1 MKEKDNVLT
10 TALKNSAKYSQVLL
24 SDGVLLQSEDKNI
37 ASIERKN
44 LVTSYVKMIK
54 NNLELIEKEVSVFK

>member
-1 MKEKDNVLT
+1 MKEQDNLLT

-24 SDGVLLQSEDKNI
+24 SDGVLLTSEDKNI

-44 LVTSYVKMIK
+44 LVKSYIK
-54 NNLELIEKEVSVFK
+54 LIRNNLDIFEKEADLIK